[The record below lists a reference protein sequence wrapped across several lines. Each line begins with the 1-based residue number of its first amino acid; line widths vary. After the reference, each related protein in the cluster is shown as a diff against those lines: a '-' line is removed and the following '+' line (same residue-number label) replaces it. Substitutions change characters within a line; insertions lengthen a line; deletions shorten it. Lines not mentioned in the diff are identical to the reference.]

1 MTSPQHDSVL
11 DSAARKRFEIPF
23 EEYEQFDPSA
33 GEPILSSRS
42 TYPQSSD
49 PPRKKTVLAL
59 ASAGL
64 SMVLQQ
70 HLLAWLSLFF
80 SVTSI
85 LNNSNRA
92 PTRSSSTSPLQ
103 GLMFS
108 FLALTTLCKPSL
120 LSPSHQKTRRP
131 HHRLN

>member
-1 MTSPQHDSVL
+1 MVQIECAL
-11 DSAARKRFEIPF
+11 DPARKQFQLPF

-33 GEPILSSRS
+33 
-42 TYPQSSD
+42 
-49 PPRKKTVLAL
+49 VLAL
-59 ASAGL
+59 GSAGL

-92 PTRSSSTSPLQ
+92 ATRSSSTSPLQ

-108 FLALTTLCKPSL
+108 FLALTTLY
-120 LSPSHQKTRRP
+120 TRRLVDP
-131 HHRLN
+131 TIV